1 MNNKSPKYYLVAA
14 IVWTVIAIFAL
25 ALLFMASGGG
35 TFARLSALLLI
46 SLCVTGQWMR
56 YFRST

>member
-25 ALLFMASGGG
+25 ALLFMASGG
-35 TFARLSALLLI
+35 TFARLCGLLLI
-46 SLCVTGQWMR
+46 CLCVTGQWMR
-56 YFRST
+56 YFRSK

>member
-14 IVWTVIAIFAL
+14 IVWTVIAIFAM

-35 TFARLSALLLI
+35 TFARLCGLLLI
-46 SLCVTGQWMR
+46 CLCVTGQWMR
-56 YFRST
+56 YFRSK

>member
-35 TFARLSALLLI
+35 TFARLI
-46 SLCVTGQWMR
+46 CLCVTGQWMR
-56 YFRST
+56 YFRSK